1 MWYTVAKWESSRE
14 VRNALRKTPNDSR
27 FAAARRTTLPK
38 VYNYPMEKYFKIVA
52 DNRKARFD
60 YSILESYKAGL
71 VLTGNEVKSLRSGK
85 VQLADS
91 FARAE
96 NGEIWIYNMHIS
108 PYSTADQ
115 TKIDPIRRRK
125 VLLEKREMMKLAA
138 KAAEKGLTV
147 VPLKVYF
154 EGNWAKVELGLA
166 KAKKKYEKRDKL
178 RRKTVE
184 REIEKA
190 FRGENDAHKNRS

>member
-1 MWYTVAKWESSRE
+1 MA
-14 VRNALRKTPNDSR
+14 
-27 FAAARRTTLPK
+27 
-38 VYNYPMEKYFKIVA
+38 KYFKIVA
-52 DNRKARFD
+52 ENRKARFD

-71 VLTGNEVKSLRSGK
+71 VLTGNEVKSLRQGK

-96 NGEIWIYNMHIS
+96 RGEIWIYGMHIS
-108 PYSTADQ
+108 PYSSADQ

-125 VLLEKREMMKLAA
+125 VLLEKREMVKLAG

-190 FRGENDAHKNRS
+190 FRGKNNARKDRA

>member
-1 MWYTVAKWESSRE
+1 MA
-14 VRNALRKTPNDSR
+14 
-27 FAAARRTTLPK
+27 
-38 VYNYPMEKYFKIVA
+38 KYFKIVSE
-52 DNRKARFD
+52 NRKARFD
-60 YSILESYKAGL
+60 YAILESYKAGL
-71 VLTGNEVKSLRSGK
+71 VLTGNEVKSLRQGK

-96 NGEIWIYNMHIS
+96 RGELWLYHMHIS

-115 TKIDPIRRRK
+115 NKIDPIRPRK
-125 VLLEKREMMKLAA
+125 VLLEKRELVKLTG

-190 FRGENDAHKNRS
+190 FRGKTYGPNKH

>member
-1 MWYTVAKWESSRE
+1 MA
-14 VRNALRKTPNDSR
+14 
-27 FAAARRTTLPK
+27 
-38 VYNYPMEKYFKIVA
+38 KYFKIVSE
-52 DNRKARFD
+52 NRKARFD
-60 YSILESYKAGL
+60 YAIIESYKAGL
-71 VLTGNEVKSLRSGK
+71 VLTGNEVKSLRQGK

-96 NGEIWIYNMHIS
+96 RGELWLYHMHIS
-108 PYSTADQ
+108 PYSAADQ
-115 TKIDPIRRRK
+115 NKIDPIRPRK
-125 VLLEKREMMKLAA
+125 VLLEKRELVKLTG

-178 RRKTVE
+178 RRKTIE
-184 REIEKA
+184 REIETA
-190 FRGENDAHKNRS
+190 FRGKNNARKN